1 MFYSDYSNAG
11 EIEQFDNLLYAVS
24 QRRHEVLNHLT
35 SQHHGKWVA
44 VDLVT
49 GEYELDDDPAEAERK
64 LEVRMPRAT
73 AWMFEVPDDYVHKM
87 YPYLNGIPAQTEEA

>member
-1 MFYSDYSNAG
+1 MFYPDSPSAG
-11 EIEQFDNLLYAVS
+11 EMEQFNNLLYAVN
-24 QRRHEVLNHLT
+24 QRRHEVLIHLT

-73 AWMFEVPDDYVHKM
+73 AWMFEVPADYVHKM

>member
-1 MFYSDYSNAG
+1 MFYSDYPSAG
-11 EIEQFDNLLYAVS
+11 EIEQFNNLLCTVN

-35 SQHHGKWVA
+35 SQHRGKWVA

-49 GEYELDDDPAEAERK
+49 GEYELDDHPAEAERK

-73 AWMFEVPDDYVHKM
+73 AWMFEVPADYVNRM